1 MNTKI
6 KNSILLITILL
17 LLSSCTLPSK
27 RKSMVEYYSI
37 DDHYISFIGKIT
49 KVFEVNSRDG
59 SVDVRIEQIDNNQE
73 IKENEFNKEDTF
85 MLTKE
90 SYQELLNNAFE
101 LVESETYYI
110 FTSAEAY
117 FYDDFSYPIVEIKDC
132 DNQTMYLSFET
143 GKNSYINYVKNIMF

>member
-1 MNTKI
+1 
-6 KNSILLITILL
+6 
-17 LLSSCTLPSK
+17 
-27 RKSMVEYYSI
+27 MVEYYSI

>member
-1 MNTKI
+1 
-6 KNSILLITILL
+6 
-17 LLSSCTLPSK
+17 
-27 RKSMVEYYSI
+27 MVEYYSI

-59 SVDVRIEQIDNNQE
+59 SVDVRIVQIDNNQE
-73 IKENEFNKEDTF
+73 IKQNEFNKQDTF